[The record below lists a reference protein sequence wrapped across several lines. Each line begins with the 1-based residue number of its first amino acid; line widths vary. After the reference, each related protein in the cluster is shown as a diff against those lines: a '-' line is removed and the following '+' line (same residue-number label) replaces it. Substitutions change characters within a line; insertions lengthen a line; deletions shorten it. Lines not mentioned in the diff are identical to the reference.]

1 MQPVWKA
8 EQAVLVFKE
17 VGASEHVFTAHDP
30 TVVPVPLQ
38 FPSVPMKLVQ
48 VVVVP

>member
-1 MQPVWKA
+1 MLEV
-8 EQAVLVFKE
+8 
-17 VGASEHVFTAHDP
+17 VGASVHSLAAQAP